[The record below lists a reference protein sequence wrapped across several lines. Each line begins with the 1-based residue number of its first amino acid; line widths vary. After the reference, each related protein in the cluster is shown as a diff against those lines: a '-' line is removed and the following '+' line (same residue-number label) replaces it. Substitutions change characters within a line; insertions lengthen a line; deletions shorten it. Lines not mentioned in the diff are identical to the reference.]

1 MISLPFLNRKIERGQ
16 KVMAEHD
23 WKSEPDSNLN
33 FPHVHQS
40 LMCLL
45 KMPSNGKMIQT
56 FATNVNCALINMK
69 K

>member
-1 MISLPFLNRKIERGQ
+1 
-16 KVMAEHD
+16 MAEHD